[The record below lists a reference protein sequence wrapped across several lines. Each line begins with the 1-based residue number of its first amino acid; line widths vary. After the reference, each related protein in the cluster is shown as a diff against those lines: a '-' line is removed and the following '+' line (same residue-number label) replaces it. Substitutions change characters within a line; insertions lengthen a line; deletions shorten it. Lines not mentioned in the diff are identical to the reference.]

1 VKSFLKKYQI
11 IIFFAL
17 TVIIG
22 WFPWYT
28 STGRGSVLIY
38 GPALAGLITAA
49 LTEGKEGLLAIW
61 QRMTRW
67 RVNIRWYLI
76 VLLFPAATLLAG
88 VGVHVML
95 GGIAPQFPLLRQ
107 NQYLI
112 LLLLLFA
119 LNPLDSAFMQELGWR
134 GYALEK
140 TQEKWGPLVGTLIL
154 GTIFGAWLLP
164 EFFREG
170 SAQVSMGGLSYY
182 PWFILMEIGQSLFMT
197 WIYNNTGKSSL
208 IAGYLVHAMFN
219 TWPVVFLTNVVPG
232 EPFPAFDVVLFRVAP
247 VVMALAAT
255 TLVLVTRGRLGYSA
269 RDEEVCS
276 PGQV

>member
-1 VKSFLKKYQI
+1 MKAFLKKYQI

-17 TVIIG
+17 TFIIG

-28 STGRGSVLIY
+28 NTGSGSVLFY

-49 LTEGKEGLLAIW
+49 LAEGKEGLLAIW

-76 VLLFPAATLLAG
+76 VLLFPAVILLAG
-88 VGVHVML
+88 VGVHVIL

-119 LNPLDSAFMQELGWR
+119 LNPLTSAFMQELGWR

-170 SAQVSMGGLSYY
+170 SPQVSMGGLSYY
-182 PWFILMEIGQSLFMT
+182 PWFILMEIGVSLFMT

-219 TWPVVFLTNVVPG
+219 TWPIVFLTNMVPG
-232 EPFPAFDVVLFRVAP
+232 EPLPAFDVVLWKVVP

-255 TLVLVTRGRLGYSA
+255 TLVLVTRGRLGYPV
-269 RDEEVCS
+269 EEAVEA
-276 PGQV
+276 

>member
-1 VKSFLKKYQI
+1 MKAFQKKYQL

-17 TVIIG
+17 TLIIG

-28 STGRGSVLIY
+28 NTGQGSVLWY
-38 GPALAGLITAA
+38 GPTLAGLITAA
-49 LTEGKEGLLAIW
+49 LTEGKDGLLAIW

-76 VLLFPAATLLAG
+76 VLLFPAAILLAG
-88 VGVHVML
+88 VAVHVML
-95 GGIAPQFPLLRQ
+95 GGTAPHFPLLKQ

-112 LLLLLFA
+112 LFVLLSALFPLQSA
-119 LNPLDSAFMQELGWR
+119 LMQEIGWR

-140 TQEKWGPLVGTLIL
+140 TQQKWGPLPGTLIL
-154 GTIFGAWLLP
+154 GTFFGAWLLP

-170 SAQVSMGGLSYY
+170 SAQISMGGLSYY
-182 PWFILMEIGQSLFMT
+182 PWFILMEMGQSLFMT

-219 TWPVVFLTNVVPG
+219 TWPIVFLTNVVPG
-232 EPFPAFDVVLFRVAP
+232 EPFPAFDVVLFKVATA
-247 VVMALAAT
+247 VMALAAAS
-255 TLVLVTRGRLGYSA
+255 LVIVTKGRLSHPI
-269 RDEEVCS
+269 DETVEA
-276 PGQV
+276 